1 MGIVVIIA
9 IVLAALWTAFV
20 CYANGMKS
28 SSSQFDGVPLIVV
41 PWLLAFIPIFIWL
54 WGH

>member
-9 IVLAALWTAFV
+9 IVLATLWTAFV
-20 CYANGMKS
+20 RFANGMKS

-41 PWLLAFIPIFIWL
+41 AWLLVFVLIVIWL
-54 WGH
+54 WGR